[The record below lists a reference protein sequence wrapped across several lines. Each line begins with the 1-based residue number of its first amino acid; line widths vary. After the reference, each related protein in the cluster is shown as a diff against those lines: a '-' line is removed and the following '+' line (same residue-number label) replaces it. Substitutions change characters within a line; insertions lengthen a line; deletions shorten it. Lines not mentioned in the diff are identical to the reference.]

1 MVFICSSWDI
11 KYVSNN
17 VLIKVSLSWDLVSFS
32 CVVSF
37 SVCEL
42 NVYYWIGSITY
53 HCALT

>member
-53 HCALT
+53 HCALK